1 MPRLWKTIIPR
12 VKKSFAKR
20 GVVASIFRSVLLPI
34 QLYREH
40 KVAKELARDNSR
52 SEFDLTYGVNTDGD
66 IGGVTYLSDLEIPS
80 PNWIYGS
87 NYVAIEPE
95 RFMAA
100 VLNLDIDFEEF
111 LFIDLGSGKGRA
123 LLLASR
129 FPFKKIIGIEFSREL
144 HVSSERNIRK
154 YSSPEQKCKSIESVC
169 MDFTEFS
176 LPPEPLVLY
185 LNLPCDGMPLAKTV
199 ENIHRSLREM
209 PRPIYV
215 VFMSPVDKAF
225 KAVLDGAEF
234 LVKIAENNE
243 KTPFTVYKST

>member
-100 VLNLDIDFEEF
+100 ILNLDIDFEEF

-144 HVSSERNIRK
+144 HLSSEQNIRK